1 MNLQPYRGSLK
12 MEIKNSLAYKAN
24 LFFYLTYVIVPPLAI
39 FFLWSSV
46 LGDGKNIASY
56 DLSSM
61 VTYFVITQL
70 FVSSTPFSAWR
81 EIGDDIRNGNLSL
94 WLVKPMDHYLLYLSR
109 LIGSWIPLW
118 IISFGGVGIVFLLL
132 HNYMKFQTDFIVI
145 MTTLAF
151 WLGGVVFGFTMGYL
165 LNLLAFWTERS
176 SGALML
182 SSSAAYFLSGAVF
195 PLDVLPLKEVWLALP
210 YKYSGYFPAQ
220 IYLGR
225 VPSSEWF
232 IEFIRLCF
240 WILISISASKIVWR
254 IGLKRYQAA
263 GG

>member
-1 MNLQPYRGSLK
+1 MNLRPYYGSLK
-12 MEIKNSLAYKAN
+12 MEMKNSLAYKAN
-24 LFFYLTYVIVPPLAI
+24 LFFYLTYVVIPPLAI
-39 FFLWSSV
+39 FFLWSFV
-46 LGDGKNIASY
+46 LEDGKSIASY
-56 DLSSM
+56 DLNSM

-70 FVSSTPFSAWR
+70 FVSNTPFSAWR
-81 EIGDDIRNGNLSL
+81 EIGDEIRNGDLSL
-94 WLVKPMDHYLLYLSR
+94 WLVKPIDHYLLYLAR

-118 IISFGGVGIVFLLL
+118 IISFGGVTVVILILY
-132 HNYMKFQTDFIVI
+132 NYIKFQADILVIVAA
-145 MTTLAF
+145 LVF

-176 SGALML
+176 SGALLL

-195 PLDVLPLKEVWLALP
+195 PLDILPFKKIWLALP

-225 VPSSEWF
+225 VLPPEWP
-232 IEFIRLCF
+232 IEFMKLCF
-240 WILISISASKIVWR
+240 WILITIIASKIVWR
-254 IGLKRYQAA
+254 IGIKHYQAA